1 MVPTPHGYVCAILR
15 AMTETPE
22 PTIEPTTVTGQP
34 RYDNRYGA
42 SSRLGQA
49 AAWVVIVAGTLFVVS
64 VILFWGVLLG
74 WSSGSHYGWYR
85 GYYGGH
91 AGTCPM
97 MGSGG
102 MMGPSQTPTTSIPP
116 TPHP

>member
-1 MVPTPHGYVCAILR
+1 
-15 AMTETPE
+15 MTETPE
-22 PTIEPTTVTGQP
+22 PTIEPTTVTGPP
-34 RYDNRYGA
+34 RHDYRYGA

-64 VILFWGVLLG
+64 VILFWGLLFG

-91 AGTCPM
+91 SGGCPM
-97 MGSGG
+97 MGPGGMGG
-102 MMGPSQTPTTSIPP
+102 MMGPGGMMPPPQTPSAPTPP
-116 TPHP
+116 TPRP